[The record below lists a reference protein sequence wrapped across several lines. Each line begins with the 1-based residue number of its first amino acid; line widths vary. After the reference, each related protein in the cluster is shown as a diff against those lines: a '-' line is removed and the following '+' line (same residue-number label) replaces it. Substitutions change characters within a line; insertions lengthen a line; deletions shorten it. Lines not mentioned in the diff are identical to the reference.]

1 MGRLRSACR
10 LLPTPRCVKCV
21 EFRSSLPS
29 ESSRILQR
37 NIERERKEAEEQEN
51 RFQCFMDWTGE
62 LSLLWVLF
70 GDRCVQQSL
79 PLSLE
84 TLGC

>member
-1 MGRLRSACR
+1 MRPYLRKVAAYCKETS
-10 LLPTPRCVKCV
+10 K
-21 EFRSSLPS
+21 EK
-29 ESSRILQR
+29 E
-37 NIERERKEAEEQEN
+37 KEAEEQEN

-62 LSLLWVLF
+62 LSLLWALF

-79 PLSLE
+79 QLSLE